1 MIKILDT
8 PGFLLTKSTAK
19 IEHIRAPADLI
30 EPCLKE
36 AIATRDEGKFK
47 LSKGYDK
54 DGKSIELKRDQRGT
68 HQAFVGYG
76 VFHLNQWL
84 NPQIEQYARENFFYD
99 GKRIVKTQDYYLWYD
114 SGFGISLHADDST
127 YGSADYHRVI
137 TVLVYLNSDY
147 AGGEIHFPDQD
158 LKLKPEPG
166 DALIFP
172 SNRLFKHEVLPII
185 SGERFAIMQ
194 TWNIVQSSA

>member
-19 IEHIRAPADLI
+19 ILRLTASMDLV

-36 AIATRDEGKFK
+36 AVRTRDEGKFV

-54 DGKSIELKRDQRGT
+54 DGKSITLSREQRGT
-68 HQAFVGYG
+68 HQAFVGYD
-76 VFHLNQWL
+76 VFPLNQWL
-84 NPQIEQYARENFFYD
+84 NPHVHQYSIDNFFSE

-114 SGFGISLHADDST
+114 AGIGISLHADDST
-127 YGSADYHRVI
+127 YGSADFHRVI

-147 AGGEIHFPDQD
+147 VGGEIHFPEHDI
-158 LKLKPEPG
+158 KLKPAPG
-166 DALIFP
+166 DVLIFP
-172 SNRLFKHEVLPII
+172 SNRMFKHQVLPIV

-194 TWNIVQSSA
+194 TWNIVSA